1 MKESFVFYKSFY
13 DAINL
18 LGEKAQLK
26 LYKSIMKLNFNCCKT
41 MTEIEQLC
49 DEIETELKQNRHTF
63 AQFLLIKPQIL
74 ANFSKYLNGLKGAD
88 SGHLGGAPKGNTNAS
103 KNNPK
108 TTPNE
113 NVFNEECIMNNENGA
128 GVVCD
133 FNFEKYFET
142 YRENCPDLLPL
153 NFERRSRS
161 ILEELNQFLI
171 ETNYDLEYFM
181 GLCKRANDLKK
192 IVDSRIDFRSMIRN
206 HIGIMNGKY
215 AKPVEKTETTPYL
228 TPEETSKKMKNLTNF
243 EASEMPESFKE
254 LGKKLRSG

>member
-74 ANFSKYLNGLKGAD
+74 ANFSKYLNGCKGAD
-88 SGHLGGAPKGNTNAS
+88 SGHLGGAPKGNNNAG

-113 NVFNEECIMNNENGA
+113 NVFNEECKMNNENEN
-128 GVVCD
+128 GVGLVCNL
-133 FNFEKYFET
+133 NFDKCFKIYS
-142 YRENCPDLLPL
+142 ENCNKLLPL
-153 NFERRSRS
+153 NYERRSR
-161 ILEELNQFLI
+161 IVLEELNQFLI
-171 ETNYDLEYFM
+171 ETNYDFDYFLV
-181 GLCKRANDLKK
+181 LCKKANELEK
-192 IVDSRIDFRSMIRN
+192 IVENKIDFRSMIRN

-215 AKPVEKTETTPYL
+215 TKTNSNKKGVSPETIKRCIAEARAKMEVE
-228 TPEETSKKMKNLTNF
+228 
-243 EASEMPESFKE
+243 
-254 LGKKLRSG
+254 SG

>member
-74 ANFSKYLNGLKGAD
+74 ANFSKYLNGCKGAD
-88 SGHLGGAPKGNTNAS
+88 SGHLGGAPKGNNNAG

-113 NVFNEECIMNNENGA
+113 NVFNEEYKMNNENEN
-128 GVVCD
+128 GVGLVCNL
-133 FNFEKYFET
+133 NFDKCFKIYS
-142 YRENCPDLLPL
+142 ENCNKLLPL
-153 NFERRSRS
+153 NYERRSR
-161 ILEELNQFLI
+161 IVLEELNQFLI
-171 ETNYDLEYFM
+171 ETNYDFDYFLV
-181 GLCKRANDLKK
+181 LCKKANELEK
-192 IVDSRIDFRSMIRN
+192 IVENKIDFRSMIRN

-215 AKPVEKTETTPYL
+215 TKTNSNKKGVSPETIKRCIAEARAKMEVE
-228 TPEETSKKMKNLTNF
+228 
-243 EASEMPESFKE
+243 
-254 LGKKLRSG
+254 SG

>member
-26 LYKSIMKLNFNCCKT
+26 LYKSIMKLNFNCCET

-74 ANFSKYLNGLKGAD
+74 ANFSKYLNGCKGAE
-88 SGHLGGAPKGNTNAS
+88 SGRLGGAPKGNTNAS

-113 NVFNEECIMNNENGA
+113 NVFNEECIMSNANVNENGI
-128 GVVCD
+128 GDIICNLD
-133 FNFEKYFET
+133 FEKCFKIYS
-142 YRENCPDLLPL
+142 ENCKELLPL
-153 NFERRSRS
+153 SFERRSRA
-161 ILEELNQFLI
+161 ILEELGNFLKEI
-171 ETNYDLEYFM
+171 DYDFDYVLS
-181 GLCKRANDLKK
+181 LSQKANNLKK
-192 IVDSRIDFRSMIRN
+192 IVENKIDFRSMIRN

-215 AKPVEKTETTPYL
+215 LKTAHDC
-228 TPEETSKKMKNLTNF
+228 SKAIEILNRRQKR
-243 EASEMPESFKE
+243 E
-254 LGKKLRSG
+254 